1 MAVDYYKVLGVDKG
15 ASNDD
20 IKKAYRKLALKHHP
34 DRNPSDK
41 KRAEEK
47 FKEISEAYAVLT
59 DQEKRKQYDEF
70 GTDAFRQKFTQED
83 IFRNFDINDIL
94 RGFGF
99 GNLGGEST
107 WYSGTVG
114 SGGGGRRRGYT
125 QRKVDP
131 FGDLYG
137 GEQTYTRREEPPSK
151 DQDIEYNLSIS
162 LEESVMGTEKK
173 LSLKKGDVTEEVS
186 VKIPSGI
193 STGKKLRL
201 AGKGLQGP
209 YGGPAG
215 DLFLNITILPHP
227 IFSRDGDDLYVEK
240 TVSFSQA
247 CLGSTIDVPTL
258 NSGSKRLKIS
268 PGTQSNT
275 KIRMKGF
282 GVPHLKGDGRGD
294 QYVRIFVDVPKKLTA
309 KQSEL
314 IKKLSDE
321 GL

>member
-15 ASNDD
+15 ANVDD
-20 IKKAYRKLALKHHP
+20 IKKAYRKLALKYHP
-34 DRNPSDK
+34 DRNPTDK
-41 KRAEEK
+41 KRSEEK

-59 DQEKRKQYDEF
+59 DPEKRKQYDEF

-99 GNLGGEST
+99 GNLGGEYTRFGGSAG
-107 WYSGTVG
+107 GT
-114 SGGGGRRRGYT
+114 GRRRVYS

-131 FGDLYG
+131 FGEMFGEQAYG
-137 GEQTYTRREEPPSK
+137 GREAPSSK
-151 DQDIEYNLSIS
+151 DQDIEYNLAIT
-162 LEESVMGTEKK
+162 LEESVIGAEKM
-173 LSLKKGDVTEEVS
+173 LSLKKGDMTEEVS
-186 VKIPSGI
+186 VKIPAGI
-193 STGKKLRL
+193 SSGKKLRL

-215 DLFLNITILPHP
+215 DLYLNINVLPHP

-240 TVSFSQA
+240 TVSYSQA

-258 NSGSKRLKIS
+258 NSGSKRLKIP

-275 KIRMKGF
+275 KIRLKGF
-282 GVPHLKGDGRGD
+282 GVPNLKGEGRGD
-294 QYVRIFVDVPKKLTA
+294 QFVRIFVDVPKKMTA
-309 KQSEL
+309 KQADL
-314 IKKLSDE
+314 VKKLSDE

>member
-1 MAVDYYKVLGVDKG
+1 MADDYYKVLGVDRG
-15 ASNDD
+15 ASIDD

-34 DRNPSDK
+34 DRNPSEK
-41 KRAEEK
+41 KRSEEK
-47 FKEISEAYAVLT
+47 FKEISEAYAVLSDT
-59 DQEKRKQYDEF
+59 EKRKQYDEF

-99 GNLGGEST
+99 GNLGGEYT
-107 WYSGTVG
+107 RYGG
-114 SGGGGRRRGYT
+114 SGGGGARRRGYT

-131 FGDLYG
+131 FGDLF
-137 GEQTYTRREEPPSK
+137 GEQVYGKHDAPAQKE
-151 DQDIEYNLSIS
+151 QDIEYNLSIT

-173 LSLKKGDVTEEVS
+173 LSLKKGDIAEEVN
-186 VKIPSGI
+186 VKIPAGI
-193 STGKKLRL
+193 SSGKKLRL
-201 AGKGLQGP
+201 AGKGIQGP

-215 DLFLNITILPHP
+215 DLYLNISVLPHP

-240 TVSFSQA
+240 TVSFSHA
-247 CLGSTIDVPTL
+247 CLGSTVEVPTL
-258 NSGSKRLKIS
+258 NSGSKRLKIP

-282 GVPHLKGDGRGD
+282 GVPHLKGEGRGD
-294 QYVRIFVDVPKKLTA
+294 QFVRIFVEVPKKLTA
-309 KQSEL
+309 KQADLIRNLSE
-314 IKKLSDE
+314 E

>member
-1 MAVDYYKVLGVDKG
+1 MADDYYKVLGVDRG
-15 ASNDD
+15 ASVDD

-41 KRAEEK
+41 KRSEEK

-59 DQEKRKQYDEF
+59 DPEKRKQYDEF

-99 GNLGGEST
+99 GNLGGEYT
-107 WYSGTVG
+107 RYGGSG
-114 SGGGGRRRGYT
+114 GGGGRRRTYS

-131 FGDLYG
+131 FGEMF
-137 GEQTYTRREEPPSK
+137 GEQAYGRREAPSSK
-151 DQDIEYNLSIS
+151 DQDIEYNLSIT
-162 LEESVMGTEKK
+162 LEESVIGAEKK
-173 LSLKKGDVTEEVS
+173 LSLKKGDMTEEVS
-186 VKIPSGI
+186 VKIPAGI
-193 STGKKLRL
+193 SSGKKLRL

-209 YGGPAG
+209 YGEPAG
-215 DLFLNITILPHP
+215 DLYLNINVLPHP

-240 TVSFSQA
+240 TVNYSQA

-258 NSGSKRLKIS
+258 SSGSKRLKIP

-275 KIRMKGF
+275 KIRLKGF
-282 GVPHLKGDGRGD
+282 GVPHLKGEGRGD
-294 QYVRIFVDVPKKLTA
+294 QFVRIFIDVPKKMTA
-309 KQSEL
+309 KQADL
-314 IKKLSDE
+314 VIKLSDE

>member
-1 MAVDYYKVLGVDKG
+1 MADDYYKVLGVDRG
-15 ASNDD
+15 ANVDD
-20 IKKAYRKLALKHHP
+20 IKKAYRKLALKYHP

-41 KRAEEK
+41 KRSEEK

-59 DQEKRKQYDEF
+59 DPEKRKQYDEF

-99 GNLGGEST
+99 GNLGGEYT
-107 WYSGTVG
+107 RFGG
-114 SGGGGRRRGYT
+114 SAGGGGRRRAYS

-131 FGDLYG
+131 FAEMF
-137 GEQTYTRREEPPSK
+137 GEQAYGRREAPSTK
-151 DQDIEYNLSIS
+151 DQDIEYNLSIT
-162 LEESVMGTEKK
+162 LEESVIGAEKK
-173 LSLKKGDVTEEVS
+173 LSLKKDNMTEEVS
-186 VKIPSGI
+186 VKIPAGI
-193 STGKKLRL
+193 SSGKKLRL

-215 DLFLNITILPHP
+215 DLYLNISVMPHP

-240 TVSFSQA
+240 TVSYSQA

-258 NSGSKRLKIS
+258 SSGSKRVKIP

-275 KIRMKGF
+275 KIRLKGF
-282 GVPHLKGDGRGD
+282 GVPHLKGEGHGD
-294 QYVRIFVDVPKKLTA
+294 QFVRIFVDVPKKMTA
-309 KQSEL
+309 KQADL
-314 IKKLSDE
+314 VKKLSEE